1 MGKVCS
7 SVLFCVSGPNCS
19 VPVSAAESFAPLPD
33 YSQQA
38 GQAVTIFVLVVTVAV
53 SVIVTGLGKP
63 FTPARKLIPS
73 LRTYEYSRSKSR
85 GLQRGVVYIG

>member
-1 MGKVCS
+1 
-7 SVLFCVSGPNCS
+7 
-19 VPVSAAESFAPLPD
+19 VSAAESFAPVPD

-63 FTPARKLIPS
+63 FTTHPAINPISENL
-73 LRTYEYSRSKSR
+73 EYSSSKSR
-85 GLQRGVVYIG
+85 GFLQRDDVCLG

>member
-1 MGKVCS
+1 M
-7 SVLFCVSGPNCS
+7 
-19 VPVSAAESFAPLPD
+19 PVSAAESFAPLPD

-63 FTPARKLIPS
+63 FTPTRQLITS
-73 LRTYEYSRSKSR
+73 LRTFEYSNHIFS
-85 GLQRGVVYIG
+85 